1 MHTEVL
7 KNQQLS
13 IITRNNY
20 KFKIQSTP
28 ITWMPTHSNCFLFP
42 FRLEVTRVYS
52 RLPVT
57 RTLYNSNL
65 PLTRSIFISLQIVF
79 YMILPS
85 ITRTPDNSNCF
96 LFPLKVRVIGIRLY
110 FHMYACLFVRISNY
124 CKPKK
129 TMNTLNHHKKAQ
141 DLQQADPKPVTK

>member
-13 IITRNNY
+13 ISTRNNY

-42 FRLEVTRVYS
+42 FRLEVPRVYS

-65 PLTRSIFISLQIVF
+65 PLTRINFHF
-79 YMILPS
+79 PS
-85 ITRTPDNSNCF
+85 DRFLYDFTLDNSNCF

>member
-28 ITWMPTHSNCFLFP
+28 ITWMHTHSNFFLFP

-52 RLPVT
+52 QLPVT

-65 PLTRSIFISLQIVF
+65 PLTRINFHF
-79 YMILPS
+79 PS
-85 ITRTPDNSNCF
+85 DRFLYNFTLDNSNCF